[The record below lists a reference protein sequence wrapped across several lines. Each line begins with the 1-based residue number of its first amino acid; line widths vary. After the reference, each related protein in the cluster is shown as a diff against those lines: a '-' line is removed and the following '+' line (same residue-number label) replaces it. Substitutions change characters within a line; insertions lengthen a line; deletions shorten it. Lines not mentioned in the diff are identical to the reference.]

1 MLERDV
7 EKHFENKDRNGQFCF
22 FAVKVRWQY
31 VSTPVK
37 NGAGFNRPH
46 LIQNENDF
54 IKYTEEET
62 HEVDSACMPEVGEG
76 AIS

>member
-7 EKHFENKDRNGQFCF
+7 EKHFENKDRNGQICF
-22 FAVKVRWQY
+22 FAMKVQWQY

-46 LIQNENDF
+46 LIQNENKTKVICANSKF
-54 IKYTEEET
+54 ELRNV
-62 HEVDSACMPEVGEG
+62 HP
-76 AIS
+76 

>member
-1 MLERDV
+1 M
-7 EKHFENKDRNGQFCF
+7 
-22 FAVKVRWQY
+22 KVRWQY

-37 NGAGFNRPH
+37 NGTGFNRPH

>member
-31 VSTPVK
+31 VSIPVK
-37 NGAGFNRPH
+37 NGADFNRPH
-46 LIQNENDF
+46 LIQNEN
-54 IKYTEEET
+54 ET
-62 HEVDSACMPEVGEG
+62 KVIRANSKFELRNVHP
-76 AIS
+76 